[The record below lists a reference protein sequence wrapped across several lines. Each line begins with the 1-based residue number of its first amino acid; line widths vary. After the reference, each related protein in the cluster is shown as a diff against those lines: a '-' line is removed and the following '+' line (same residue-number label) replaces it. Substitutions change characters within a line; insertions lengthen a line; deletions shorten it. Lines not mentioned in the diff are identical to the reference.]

1 MSVRVIGVATLIA
14 VTSAN
19 SSAAD
24 LTESDF
30 FKDSTLN
37 VLSRNFYFDRDF
49 TGDDATQ
56 SQRREWGQGFI
67 GTFNSGFTAGTVGF
81 GVDAIGMYGLKLD
94 SSSDRIGSGLF
105 PNSGSG
111 RPGIDEAQDEYS
123 KGVAALKVK
132 VGKTV
137 LKYGGQMVKNPIF
150 INADT
155 RLLPETSEG
164 LTITSRDISGL
175 LLEAGHLTSLRNRE
189 RTSRTSGALQKADY
203 IGGSYDVN
211 KEINVALY
219 ASTIENYW
227 DKQFFSLGW
236 SHALDANQAV
246 KLQFAGYQTKSIGD
260 ELGGDLDN
268 RIYSLKGT
276 YTYLAHSF
284 TLAGQQVSGRGK
296 YAYGVDG
303 GDTVQLPQYVQIMDG
318 TREDE
323 RSWQAR
329 YDLDFATMGV
339 RGLSFMAR
347 YVKGDNVKVSATEK
361 NGKEWERDL
370 QVAYV
375 VQSGPVK
382 GLNTRIR
389 QATYRSDFAVDINEV
404 RIITE
409 YPISIF

>member
-1 MSVRVIGVATLIA
+1 MNVRFIGVATLFA
-14 VTSAN
+14 LSSAN

-30 FKDSTLN
+30 FKNSTLN
-37 VLSRNFYFDRDF
+37 VLNRNFYFDRDF
-49 TGDDATQ
+49 TGDRATQ
-56 SQRREWGQGFI
+56 SERREWGQGLI
-67 GTFNSGFTAGTVGF
+67 ATFNSGFTAGTVGL

-94 SSSDRIGSGLF
+94 SSSDRIGTGLF
-105 PNSGSG
+105 PNTGSG
-111 RPGIDEAQDEYS
+111 RPGVDEAQDEYS

-137 LKYGGQMVKNPIF
+137 LKYGGQMVRNPVF
-150 INADT
+150 SNSDT

-164 LTITSRDISGL
+164 LTIASRDVPGL

-189 RTSRTSGALQKADY
+189 QTDRASGLLQKADFV
-203 IGGSYDVN
+203 GGTYDLS
-211 KEINVALY
+211 KEVNVALY
-219 ASTIENYW
+219 ASSVQNYW
-227 DKQFFSLGW
+227 DKRFFGLGW
-236 SHALDANQAV
+236 SHALDANQSV

-268 RIYSLKGT
+268 QVYSLKGT

-284 TLAGQQVSGRGK
+284 TLAGQQVTGRGK
-296 YAYGVDG
+296 YAFGVDG
-303 GDTVQLPQYVQIMDG
+303 ADTVLLPQYVQIMDG

-329 YDLDFATMGV
+329 YDLDFATLGV
-339 RGLSFMAR
+339 RGLTFMAR
-347 YVKGDNVKVSATEK
+347 YVKGDNVKVSAAQN

-370 QVAYV
+370 QIGYV

-389 QATYRSDFAVDINEV
+389 QATYRSDFTASINEV